1 MFLNAKLRLLMT
13 LLKFERLGQE
23 NVEGISWV
31 IPSRLKSAELRD
43 SKAVIDRTLVV
54 GNTSER
60 DPNDLLRRKYGGE
73 PRGNTDQT
81 TLEVNFGSDSEGE
94 DVILDGPLFPPNPRT
109 KSKVLDE
116 LKTKRKRKNNG
127 EKEPVDDE
135 TLEKRRQAQLEN
147 TRSRL
152 AKIKSDL
159 YVHASDEESDEE
171 GDQEFFR
178 LEEGRRKEQSE
189 RIKQALLL
197 GRTEDDGNTS
207 KKKRGKRSSASSGRE
222 AGGKRRRHSP
232 QASPEVEDEDI
243 LMSATGMLSR
253 ETSETPSLD
262 GVDDLSNKDIS
273 KNPAED
279 ELYID
284 DDLAFSRDREIGAE
298 MLAGKEDDNNSGPK
312 ENEAAAE
319 EDEED
324 APLAAPGRRRM
335 RAGFV
340 VESDSE

>member
-13 LLKFERLGQE
+13 MLKFERLGQE

-31 IPSRLKSAELRD
+31 IPSGLQSAELRD
-43 SKAVIDRTLVV
+43 SKAVIDRVLVV
-54 GNTSER
+54 GNTNER

-73 PRGNTDQT
+73 PRRNTDLT
-81 TLEVNFGSDSEGE
+81 TVNVNFGSDSEGE
-94 DVILDGPLFPPNPRT
+94 DVIPDGPLFPPNPQS

-116 LKTKRKRKNNG
+116 LKKRRKHKNNG
-127 EKEPVDDE
+127 EREPIDDK
-135 TLEKRRQAQLEN
+135 TLEQRRQAQLEN

-178 LEEGRRKEQSE
+178 LEEGRRREQSE
-189 RIKQALLL
+189 RIKKALLL
-197 GRTEDDGNTS
+197 GRTEGSGGIS

-253 ETSETPSLD
+253 ESSVTSSLD
-262 GVDDLSNKDIS
+262 GVDDINKDVS
-273 KNPAED
+273 ETPAED
-279 ELYID
+279 ELYLD

-298 MLAGKEDDNNSGPK
+298 PLVGKEDDSTSSPK

>member
-1 MFLNAKLRLLMT
+1 MFLNAKLRLLMS

-31 IPSRLKSAELRD
+31 IPSELKSAELRD
-43 SKAVIDRTLVV
+43 SKSVIDRALVV
-54 GNTSER
+54 GNTNER
-60 DPNDLLRRKYGGE
+60 DPSDLLRRKYGSG
-73 PRGNTDQT
+73 PRGNADQT
-81 TLEVNFGSDSEGE
+81 TLDVNFGSDSEGE
-94 DVILDGPLFPPNPRT
+94 DVIPDGPLFPPNPRS

-116 LKTKRKRKNNG
+116 LKKRRKRKNNG
-127 EKEPVDDE
+127 EKEPIDDE
-135 TLEKRRQAQLEN
+135 TLEERRQAQLEN

-178 LEEGRRKEQSE
+178 LEEGRRREQSE
-189 RIKQALLL
+189 RIKKALLL
-197 GRTEDDGNTS
+197 GRTEGDGDSTS

-222 AGGKRRRHSP
+222 AGGKRRRHGP
-232 QASPEVEDEDI
+232 QASPEVEDEEI

-253 ETSETPSLD
+253 ETSVTPSLD
-262 GVDDLSNKDIS
+262 GVDGINKGIS
-273 KNPAED
+273 KTPED
-279 ELYID
+279 ELYLD
-284 DDLAFSRDREIGAE
+284 DNLAFSRDREIGAE
-298 MLAGKEDDNNSGPK
+298 PHFDKEDDRTSSPK

-324 APLAAPGRRRM
+324 APMAAPGRRRM

-340 VESDSE
+340 VDSDSE